1 MQVDIITKGA
11 KILEVNNNQVIA
23 FGNAG
28 NEISFPIVIKTGDIQ
43 KMYTIHATVKT
54 ENGKQVIKT
63 RME

>member
-1 MQVDIITKGA
+1 MQVDIIATGA

-43 KMYTIHATVKT
+43 KMYTIHATTKT